1 MTSHPPVRLYAATG
15 DGIMRA
21 NLHPDR
27 DPDIMTAIDGIGAQ
41 CVAVDPANPD
51 RVVAGTF
58 DKGAFLSID
67 GGQSWKRISDGI
79 PFQRVLSVAISG
91 SDRPHGNGV
100 IFAGTEPSNLYRSAD
115 DGTTWETF
123 PALPELPSA
132 PSWSF
137 PPRPWTSHVRWI
149 EPHPTDPQLIFAGI
163 ELGGVMRSTD
173 GGETWED
180 RKPGSQH
187 DCHALTIHPVAHDRI
202 YEAAGGG
209 IAISIDCGTTW
220 HPADTGM
227 DRHYGWGIAV
237 DPVDP
242 DLWYVSAAP
251 GAVYAHSLERDSQA
265 ILYRT
270 RGGTS
275 GLAQNVRWE
284 WEPLGVAST
293 SDSDTD
299 PGDTPPLRHPN
310 AVMPYALRTVSGW
323 MNGLIVGMRD
333 GSILL
338 SDDAG
343 DSFQRLSVQLPGI
356 IQLAAG
362 SLE

>member
-1 MTSHPPVRLYAATG
+1 MTSHPPVRLYVATG

-21 NLHPDR
+21 DLHPDR
-27 DPDIMTAIDGIGAQ
+27 NPDIMTAIDGIGAQ

-58 DKGAFLSID
+58 DKGAFFSID
-67 GGQSWKRISDGI
+67 GGQRWKRIGDGI
-79 PFQRVLSVAISG
+79 PFPRVLSVAISG
-91 SDRPHGNGV
+91 SDSTSDGGA
-100 IFAGTEPSNLYRSAD
+100 IFAGTEPSNLYRSRDNGAS
-115 DGTTWETF
+115 WETF
-123 PALPELPSA
+123 PTLPQLPSA
-132 PSWSF
+132 PTWSF

-163 ELGGVMRSTD
+163 ELGGVMHSTD

-209 IAISIDCGTTW
+209 IAISIDRGTTW

-251 GAVYAHSLERDSQA
+251 GPGHAHNQERHSQA
-265 ILYRT
+265 VLYRT
-270 RGGTS
+270 RDVGND
-275 GLAQNVRWE
+275 AR
-284 WEPLGVAST
+284 WEPLGVAKS
-293 SDSDTD
+293 SDRDNDTD
-299 PGDTPPLRHPN
+299 SSDNAPLHYPN
-310 AVMPYALRTVSGW
+310 AVMPYALRTIPGW
-323 MNGLIVGMRD
+323 KNGLIAGMRD
-333 GSILL
+333 GEILL

-343 DSFQRLSVQLPGI
+343 DSFQRLPVRLPGI